1 MSELTAL
8 RFSEEYPSDVPEMPL
23 PTDDDYYRA
32 VGDRLLNG
40 AEVSIIPPAEDR
52 YATVNALQRYMQ
64 EVKKYELLDKDQ
76 EVELAKKIEAGV
88 LAQARLDDPT
98 LMMHNSYRDDLE
110 IVALD
115 GQLAKARMIEAN
127 LRLVVKI
134 VGPLQTR
141 QAPLLDLIQEGNAGL
156 MHAVEMF
163 DYTKGLKFS
172 TYATNW
178 IKNYAITYRDQQSIP
193 ILLSAGMH
201 SDRRKV
207 VKFVAEHMQEDGE
220 EPSIDVI
227 AAGTKLSPKQVENI
241 KKWFGFTS
249 IDARLEEG
257 DSKDFGN
264 LLQDEYAEPVVDA
277 ALGQTYI
284 MDKVM
289 EQVFTTDAQKQAAA
303 AIILSLGL
311 PFNPTFISPQFA
323 KAHSLEQGK
332 EYKLWEIAKFF
343 GVSRSAISLW
353 RNQAFDILRQPEN
366 VQALRNI
373 AD

>member
-1 MSELTAL
+1 MSELIAPRL
-8 RFSEEYPSDVPEMPL
+8 SEEYPSGVSEMPMF
-23 PTDDDYYRA
+23 TDEHSRA
-32 VGDRLLNG
+32 VGDRMLSG
-40 AEVSIIPPAEDR
+40 AEVLLATPSEDQ
-52 YATVNALQRYMQ
+52 YAMVNALQRYMQ
-64 EVKKYELLDKDQ
+64 EVKNYDLLDKKQ

-98 LMMHNSYRDDLE
+98 LMMHDHYRRDLQ
-110 IVALD
+110 ILAWD
-115 GQLAKARMIEAN
+115 GQLAKAQMIEAN
-127 LRLVVKI
+127 LRLVVKV

-156 MHAVEMF
+156 IRAVEMF
-163 DYTKGLKFS
+163 DYTKGHKFS

-193 ILLSAGMH
+193 ILLSPGMH

-207 VKFVAEHMQEDGE
+207 SKFVAEYEQKHGE
-220 EPSIDVI
+220 EPSVDII
-227 AAGTKLSPKQVENI
+227 AAGTKLSTKQVENI

-257 DSKDFGN
+257 DSKDFSN
-264 LLQDEYAEPVVDA
+264 VLQDEYALPVVDA

-284 MDKVM
+284 MDMVM
-289 EQVFTTDAQKQAAA
+289 ERAFTTDAEKQYAATV
-303 AIILSLGL
+303 ILSLGL

-323 KAHSLEQGK
+323 KTHNLEQGK

-353 RNQAFDILRQPEN
+353 RNQAFAVLRKPEN

-373 AD
+373 VD